1 MRRTIHAGHPWR
13 GRRRVRRAQT
23 LVVAAVL
30 GGMAGCSGVASAQQE
45 SSFHERACANYPV
58 SSNPWHIANLYDCGT
73 RVLYVPY
80 HLWTGAEWD
89 GRKVEPDSCMHVTTT
104 EFSVNGTS
112 LTRINGPVQWTNPV
126 TGATQSVWVRAKAD
140 GSKTQY
146 FTCHD
151 KGIGRVYDQRQDR
164 ATRTWAIGR
173 CKFPAGIGWQVGKRR
188 SCVST
193 SIEITVIGIDE
204 VGTMTHL
211 IFKWWAGDT
220 LDHIYRYSPNY
231 GMTHAWDQRVR

>member
-1 MRRTIHAGHPWR
+1 MSAAEISWRRNG
-13 GRRRVRRAQT
+13 GRRVRQA
-23 LVVAAVL
+23 LALAAVL
-30 GGMAGCSGVASAQQE
+30 GGMAGCSGGVSAQQE
-45 SSFHERACANYPV
+45 SSFHDRACASYPA

-89 GRKVEPDSCMHVTTT
+89 GSQAEPDFCMHAAAT

-112 LTRINGPVQWTNPV
+112 VTRINGPVQWTNPV

-146 FTCHD
+146 FTCHE
-151 KGIGRVYDQRQDR
+151 KGIGRVNDRRVDR
-164 ATRTWAIGR
+164 ATRYWAPGR
-173 CKFPAGIGWQVGKRR
+173 CKFPAGAGWEVGKRR

-193 SIEITVIGIDE
+193 SIEITEIGIDE
-204 VGTMTHL
+204 VGNMTHL
-211 IFKWWAGDT
+211 IFKWWAGDI
-220 LDHIYRYSPNY
+220 LDHIYRYAPNY
-231 GMTHAWDQRVR
+231 GMTNAWDQRG